1 MKRVVLPTQQTDAEK
16 AENAPKN
23 EPQEQA
29 QTARRERRDRR
40 LLPKEVMEILVP
52 SLKVGAGV
60 GSVGV
65 LAGAAA
71 GIVRSAPPLLFSLV
85 AGGQWFVLGS
95 SYYGTR
101 QIVLRTMT
109 KDQEVTSGDKVK
121 ASALGGGFAGMIGGL
136 FRGPRN
142 ILPGTV
148 VFALLGAGGQ
158 AVANIRTK
166 AAEEDRDAPKKGFL
180 HSKWS
185 PVTPLTD
192 KDYEHYLEEKL
203 LRVEAEIAIVDDSIR
218 ELRATE
224 QSAKDSTTK
233 VES

>member
-1 MKRVVLPTQQTDAEK
+1 VVCSVSAS
-16 AENAPKN
+16 
-23 EPQEQA
+23 
-29 QTARRERRDRR
+29 
-40 LLPKEVMEILVP
+40 ILYP
-52 SLKVGAGV
+52 SMVFLTYPDFYKG
-60 GSVGV
+60 
-65 LAGAAA
+65 
-71 GIVRSAPPLLFSLV
+71 
-85 AGGQWFVLGS
+85 
-95 SYYGTR
+95 
-101 QIVLRTMT
+101 
-109 KDQEVTSGDKVK
+109 
-121 ASALGGGFAGMIGGL
+121 
-136 FRGPRN
+136 GPRN